1 MAERVRIPPRL
12 TDRATRDVARGCRR
26 SYASRTRPMAMRE
39 RAPFSW
45 RRVTGC
51 DSELPDSRSQLA
63 EFHHTL
69 IVTVPGIPA
78 RRH

>member
-1 MAERVRIPPRL
+1 
-12 TDRATRDVARGCRR
+12 
-26 SYASRTRPMAMRE
+26 MAMRE